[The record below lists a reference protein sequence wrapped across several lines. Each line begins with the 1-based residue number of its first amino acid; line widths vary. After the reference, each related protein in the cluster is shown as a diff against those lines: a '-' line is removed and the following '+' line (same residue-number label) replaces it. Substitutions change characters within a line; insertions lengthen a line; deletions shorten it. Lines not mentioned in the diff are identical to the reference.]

1 MGSPR
6 VAPTPIPSGTCLR
19 PARARRAR
27 ARTRA
32 HAAHARA
39 RPRTPRTPAHARARR
54 ARARTPAH
62 VRARG
67 TTPAHV
73 RARARTPRAR
83 PRTPAHARARPRTSA
98 HVRARR
104 TTRHCPGSLTLRFPH
119 TQIPSRSDSVQGG
132 AEVCHR
138 PGWSEILRGRAWA
151 SARGRRQVP
160 EGMGVGATLG
170 LPVAL
175 SAQ

>member
-1 MGSPR
+1 MLW
-6 VAPTPIPSGTCLR
+6 VAPGWHPPPYPQALACAL
-19 PARARRAR
+19 P
-27 ARTRA
+27 A

-39 RPRTPRTPAHARARR
+39 RPRTPRTRAHA
-54 ARARTPAH
+54 
-62 VRARG
+62 
-67 TTPAHV
+67 
-73 RARARTPRAR
+73 RAR
-83 PRTPAHARARPRTSA
+83 PRTPAHARARPRTPA
-98 HVRARR
+98 HVRARPR
-104 TTRHCPGSLTLRFPH
+104 TSAHAALRGTAQVPSRSDSLTL
-119 TQIPSRSDSVQGG
+119 QIPSRSDSVQGG

>member
-1 MGSPR
+1 MGKKEQ
-6 VAPTPIPSGTCLR
+6 APALAIDLC
-19 PARARRAR
+19 
-27 ARTRA
+27 
-32 HAAHARA
+32 
-39 RPRTPRTPAHARARR
+39 
-54 ARARTPAH
+54 
-62 VRARG
+62 
-67 TTPAHV
+67 
-73 RARARTPRAR
+73 
-83 PRTPAHARARPRTSA
+83 A

-170 LPVAL
+170 LPVAS
-175 SAQ
+175 SAPSVMGIQGWLAYLALYCWLQDVGVEVRPRPQISTVSRAQAGRVLKRVGPAPHVKKLGRTR